1 MTIKEMETTAREL
14 RELARLREEL
24 DAEITALQDALK
36 AALGDQEQVTAGEY
50 RISYKAVT
58 SQRVDAKALKA
69 ALPEIA
75 AQFTKT
81 TTAKRFTVN

>member
-36 AALGDQEQVTAGEY
+36 LALGDQEQVTAGEY
-50 RISYKAVT
+50 KISYKAVT
-58 SQRVDAKALKA
+58 NQRVDAKALKA

-75 AQFTKT
+75 TQFTKT

>member
-50 RISYKAVT
+50 RITYKAVT

-81 TTAKRFTVN
+81 TTAKRFTVQ